1 MTTNK
6 RVKLLEK
13 LKDIRDRMQNEAKGR
28 LTEAQKRKETLK
40 TRSDTLGS
48 TWQDVLRDFKERS
61 RRGEL
66 TPEELWYMRNGLDS
80 LEEEMS
86 EVSRAIEKTEGE
98 LEILQRELR
107 QKYTEAKLVEN
118 VLVERKK
125 KLRRD
130 LEKSEQKELDDLA
143 CMVHTK

>member
-48 TWQDVLRDFKERS
+48 TWQDVLRDFK
-61 RRGEL
+61 
-66 TPEELWYMRNGLDS
+66 
-80 LEEEMS
+80 
-86 EVSRAIEKTEGE
+86 
-98 LEILQRELR
+98 
-107 QKYTEAKLVEN
+107 
-118 VLVERKK
+118 
-125 KLRRD
+125 
-130 LEKSEQKELDDLA
+130 
-143 CMVHTK
+143 

>member
-66 TPEELWYMRNGLDS
+66 TPEELWYLRNGLDS

-125 KLRRD
+125 ELRRD
-130 LEKSEQKELDDLA
+130 REKSEQKELDDLA
-143 CMVHTK
+143 CMVHMK